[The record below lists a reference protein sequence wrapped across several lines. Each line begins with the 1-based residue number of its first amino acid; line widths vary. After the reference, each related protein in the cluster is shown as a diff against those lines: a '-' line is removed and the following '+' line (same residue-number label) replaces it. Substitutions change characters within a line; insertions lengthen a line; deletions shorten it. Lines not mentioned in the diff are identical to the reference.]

1 MSETGR
7 LKRIISP
14 CVSICKYNKDNYCVG
29 CKRHMNEIFDWFDF
43 TDDMRVAIMQD
54 LQERDVELTDGK

>member
-1 MSETGR
+1 
-7 LKRIISP
+7 
-14 CVSICKYNKDNYCVG
+14 
-29 CKRHMNEIFDWFDF
+29 MNEIFDWFDF